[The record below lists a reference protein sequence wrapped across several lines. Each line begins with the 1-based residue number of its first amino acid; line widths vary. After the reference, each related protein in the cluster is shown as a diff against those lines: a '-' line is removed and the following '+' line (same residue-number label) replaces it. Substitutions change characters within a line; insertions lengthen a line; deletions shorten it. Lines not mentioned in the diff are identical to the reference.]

1 MAEARDGDGAGPST
15 PEWGYTLTDL
25 TAATTAELDEL
36 FADGDCPSLDEL
48 DGRYDGA
55 VLSSPHVPVENEEAE
70 RFLNAYL
77 SPWEGKRFDATSD
90 PPRGNNVYKVGPVEF
105 DGFGFDSAILPS
117 EVDGEDAY
125 VFDYDISENPAPMRN
140 VKDEIRR
147 IADGLYLGR
156 FYFYVGDD
164 YRFVTYFALQRA

>member
-1 MAEARDGDGAGPST
+1 MAEARDGDGLDGST
-15 PEWGYTLTDL
+15 PEWGMMIEDL
-25 TAATTAELDEL
+25 TAATSVELDEL
-36 FADGDCPSLDEL
+36 FMDGDCPKLDEL

-55 VLSSPHVPVENEEAE
+55 VLSSPHLPVESEEAE

-77 SPWEGKRFDATSD
+77 SPWEGKRFDATQD
-90 PPRGNNVYKVGPVEF
+90 PPRGNNVYAVGPLEF
-105 DGFGFDSAILPS
+105 DGFGFDSRIVPS
-117 EVDGEDAY
+117 ELDGEDSY
-125 VFDYDISENPAPMRN
+125 VFDYDIEENPPPMRN

-164 YRFVTYFALQRA
+164 YRFVTYFALQRR